1 VGFPLSFRRKR
12 SQPVNRAYRLLI
24 ASLFGC
30 VVVLSAADAAR
41 AQVYRGR
48 VAPNRRFL
56 PGSDWWR
63 IYPWS
68 PYNYGRNPY
77 NPIILPYPYPTP
89 YPTPYPYP
97 NPVYV
102 QSNYTPYESRSLDG
116 PDGTLVPRAQATQV
130 AIPHPT
136 GEMRTPP
143 PDAGV
148 IQVRLPERY
157 ATVLFNGEKTSSI
170 GLTRYYVT
178 PDLQAGRSNTYS
190 ITAAWK
196 KDGEEVTKERQIKVA
211 PGHTCVVDFTND
223 K

>member
-1 VGFPLSFRRKR
+1 
-12 SQPVNRAYRLLI
+12 VNRIYPLLT
-24 ASLFGC
+24 ASLLGC
-30 VVVLSAADAAR
+30 VVLLTATDSAQ

-48 VAPNRRFL
+48 NPATRRIM

-77 NPIILPYPYPTP
+77 NPIILPYPYPP
-89 YPTPYPYP
+89 PYPYP
-97 NPVYV
+97 NPVYS
-102 QSNYTPYESRSLDG
+102 QSSYTPYELRHLDG
-116 PDGTLVPRAQATQV
+116 PDGGLVPRGQATQV

-136 GEMRTPP
+136 GELRAPP

-148 IQVRLPERY
+148 IQVRVPDRF
-157 ATVLFNGEKTSSI
+157 ATILFDGEKTSSV
-170 GLTRYYVT
+170 GETRYYVT
-178 PDLQAGRSNTYS
+178 PELPAGRNGTYS

-196 KDGEEVTKERQIKVA
+196 KDGEQVTKERQIKVA
-211 PGHTCVVDFTND
+211 AGHTCVVDFTKD

>member
-1 VGFPLSFRRKR
+1 M
-12 SQPVNRAYRLLI
+12 NRTYKLLI

-48 VAPNRRFL
+48 VAPNRRIL

-68 PYNYGRNPY
+68 RYNYGRNPY

-89 YPTPYPYP
+89 YPAPYPYP
-97 NPVYV
+97 NPVYT
-102 QSNYTPYESRSLDG
+102 QSNYTPYESGQLDG
-116 PDGTLVPRAQATQV
+116 PDGGLVPRAQATQV

-136 GEMRTPP
+136 GEIRTPP

-148 IQVRLPERY
+148 IQVRVPDQF
-157 ATVLFNGEKTSSI
+157 ATILFDGEKTSSV
-170 GLTRYYVT
+170 GTTRYYVT
-178 PDLQAGRSNTYS
+178 PELQAGRNNAYS
-190 ITAAWK
+190 ITATWK
-196 KDGEEVTKERQIKVA
+196 KDGEQVTKERQIKVA
-211 PGHTCVVDFTND
+211 PGHTCVVDFTKD